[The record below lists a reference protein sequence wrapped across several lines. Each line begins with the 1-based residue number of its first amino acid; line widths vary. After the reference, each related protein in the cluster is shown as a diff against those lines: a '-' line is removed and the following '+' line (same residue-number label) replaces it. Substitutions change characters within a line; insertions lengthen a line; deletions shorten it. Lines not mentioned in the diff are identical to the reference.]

1 MVNGKWNCCASLRRD
16 SKASSSMKLFLSMFP
31 LILVVVFGIAFIMSP
46 KDREEIIDLRSE
58 AVLKA
63 VNGTHNANFNY
74 SSASTPFP
82 IQVMQT
88 SQQFVSPLFL
98 SLFW

>member
-1 MVNGKWNCCASLRRD
+1 
-16 SKASSSMKLFLSMFP
+16 MFP
-31 LILVVVFGIAFIMSP
+31 LILVVVFGIVFIIMSP